1 MSHISEE
8 QLAAYKSAIQLEKE
22 GQRFFSDSAKKS
34 QDKLGREVFEFLAK
48 EELKHIESIEGFR
61 KSRREGRSFAME
73 AVISKSGAETL
84 HSGIEKIFKELQKEA
99 KPTAADLEVYQ
110 LGMNFEARGVSFYK
124 KVKEQATDLRA
135 KELFAFLVGEEQKH
149 YKILEDCY
157 NYMEN
162 PGEYFHRREGWHV
175 EG

>member
-1 MSHISEE
+1 MRHISEQE
-8 QLAAYKSAIQLEKE
+8 LKAYESAVTLEKE
-22 GQRFFSDSAKKS
+22 GHKFFTDSAEKS
-34 QDKLGREVFEFLAK
+34 QDRLGREVFEFLAK
-48 EELKHIESIEGFR
+48 EELKHIESIEAFR

-73 AVISKSGAETL
+73 AVISKSRAETL
-84 HSGIEKIFKELQKEA
+84 HSGIEEIFRELEKEM

-124 KVKEQATDLRA
+124 KVKEEATDLRA

-162 PGEYFHRREGWHV
+162 PAEFFHRREGWHV